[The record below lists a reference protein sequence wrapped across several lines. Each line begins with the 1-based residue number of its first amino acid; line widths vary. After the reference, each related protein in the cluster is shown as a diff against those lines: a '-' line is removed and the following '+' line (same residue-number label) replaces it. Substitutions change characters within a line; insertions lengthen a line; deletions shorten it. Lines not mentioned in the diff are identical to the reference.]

1 MNLVFII
8 KNRDN
13 TPFMVVSTTPK
24 GSTFKPMTED
34 AKELVRFLR
43 EEYANTPI
51 TKPELVQSMDASK
64 IIEGPSPS
72 GTAVQKKVALL
83 SANSGEVEVINTL
96 PVLSISEVLLSEF
109 SNEEFASVLSFKAA
123 SFISDQTRSSA
134 NFEIKGV
141 RAVWDPSLSI
151 PGTNRRGGFRCPV
164 GTRYGGQITD
174 RFGRSCGWGVARR
187 IANQIADIGERLEQ
201 RDDDK
206 RKRRL
211 DRRNARMIRRLGGVP
226 ETGRVEG
233 GLRNIADR
241 LDGGGETRAPRRRS
255 TEREARRQEAVD
267 FFRGLGGAV
276 RDDIES
282 IRNRRRPQR
291 NDETPEVET
300 PSARVPRNR
309 RRDVIPETAPT
320 PTPAPRPRRPRPA
333 PAGQRRPQPRPR
345 VAPQPENVD
354 ILTARDAS
362 DAGETEDFK
371 PYVLRKYNEYAKRV
385 REIRAGGG
393 NAGMLTRR
401 EWYEINK
408 DNLRDAWKDAH
419 GRTAPL
425 DFEPPTPQARRPRNN
440 RRRRRQATAQGAGR
454 AASRKPTPD
463 DVPEPAPAR
472 PVRPA
477 RPAAR
482 RPRVQPDGRG
492 FVTPGNAGENPRQI
506 DLGSKWTQNQN
517 GQWERDGYKVEQIF
531 DANGRL
537 KELHITAPDNYKN
550 VMLVPANRNE
560 DDIRGYADRL
570 LETAKN
576 LAEGRGMQAR
586 PPQNQPPAPPRVNL
600 NARWNQRADGIWER
614 DGYEL
619 EAFYDADGKL
629 DKFVLKE
636 PDGNTFE
643 QGYRGRHTDTDINA
657 AAENLYAAVGGP
669 NVDPAFFGTDS
680 PTPEPSAPPPPRR
693 PRGRRAQQNAQ
704 QLKMNNLVD
713 NHSTSMPK
721 LQPDENKFV
730 AVPVGNK
737 GINTLADA
745 RRYNGPLSDIP
756 DEFLMDVVQKR
767 THKASGP
774 ISPNVV
780 EAVKSV
786 FPSADDAEIGTI
798 MRRLSQNMRRSLN
811 GDPPAVI
818 DRETK
823 DLIKAL
829 QDRKIDF
836 IQVGVGNGITAP
848 QYYFKLSDDPTKWG
862 RGYFLKKPDSQWERH
877 HGAGK
882 PISQHAELVGN
893 VFAKAI
899 GFANGSPRIV
909 KGTGQSKFL
918 LMDIFINNAD
928 GKVAGRYSPGD
939 VTDARSRLFNGILNA
954 VINVAD
960 RHNGNGDQIKGNGA
974 IPLDFGRALF
984 GRRTAQQQLDYLN
997 NLGMDRRSWA
1007 GYSKRLDGKSGA
1019 AKTREIAAIRAE
1031 LQADIATAAEN
1042 MRKALE
1048 RVDEINGAFT
1058 VLEDSVKN
1066 RRRADLV
1073 HNIDQFASPAFLDG
1087 LMRKI
1092 EA

>member
-34 AKELVRFLR
+34 AKELVGILR

-72 GTAVQKKVALL
+72 GTAVQKKVASL
-83 SANSGEVEVINTL
+83 SVNSGEVEVINTL

-241 LDGGGETRAPRRRS
+241 LDGGQAPQRRRI
-255 TEREARRQEAVD
+255 RD
-267 FFRGLGGAV
+267 GAIDYV
-276 RDDIES
+276 NQVGDELRPGSVLDRVVNGNR
-282 IRNRRRPQR
+282 RNRNQVI
-291 NDETPEVET
+291 ETPEVEAP
-300 PSARVPRNR
+300 PSRAPRNR

-320 PTPAPRPRRPRPA
+320 PAPAPRPRRPRPA

-477 RPAAR
+477 R
-482 RPRVQPDGRG
+482 RPRRQPDGRG
-492 FVTPGNAGENPRQI
+492 FVTPGDGRDPIPAANANSGILKIGEILGSDFDI
-506 DLGSKWTQNQN
+506 DLPYEQKFGANAPN
-517 GQWERDGYKVEQIF
+517 VFPMERDRRGQVVWNSDVLRAF
-531 DANGRL
+531 NLADL
-537 KELHITAPDNYKN
+537 KIDQLNLRDTHVAIYLQNN
-550 VMLVPANRNE
+550 VYIVSKT
-560 DDIRGYADRL
+560 D
-570 LETAKN
+570 AKN
-576 LAEGRGMQAR
+576 IE
-586 PPQNQPPAPPRVNL
+586 
-600 NARWNQRADGIWER
+600 
-614 DGYEL
+614 
-619 EAFYDADGKL
+619 DAWRNNSQ
-629 DKFVLKE
+629 
-636 PDGNTFE
+636 DGNAL
-643 QGYRGRHTDTDINA
+643 GYRDMNFPVV
-657 AAENLYAAVGGP
+657 EP
-669 NVDPAFFGTDS
+669 NQGK
-680 PTPEPSAPPPPRR
+680 TPKASASPPRR
-693 PRGRRAQQNAQ
+693 PQGRRAQQNAQ

-721 LQPDENKFV
+721 LQPDDDKFV

-767 THKASGP
+767 TYKAGGP
-774 ISPNVV
+774 ISPNVI

-811 GDPPAVI
+811 GDPPRVV
-818 DRETK
+818 DQETK

-836 IQVGVGNGITAP
+836 IQVGVGSGITAP

-893 VFAKAI
+893 VFAKAV

-928 GKVAGRYSPGD
+928 GKVAGGYSPGN
-939 VTDARSRLFNGILNA
+939 VTDARSRLFNGIVNA

-960 RHNGNGDQIKGNGA
+960 RHPGNGDQIKGNGA

-1073 HNIDQFASPAFLDG
+1073 HNIDEFASPAFLDG

>member
-34 AKELVRFLR
+34 AKELVGILR

-72 GTAVQKKVALL
+72 GTAVQKKVASL
-83 SANSGEVEVINTL
+83 SANSGEAEVINTL

-241 LDGGGETRAPRRRS
+241 LDGGGETRAPRRRNP
-255 TEREARRQEAVD
+255 EREARRQEAVD
-267 FFRGLGGAV
+267 FFREFGGAV
-276 RDDIES
+276 RDDIDS

-291 NDETPEVET
+291 NEETPEVEA
-300 PSARVPRNR
+300 PSARAPRNR
-309 RRDVIPETAPT
+309 RRDVIPETA

-401 EWYEINK
+401 EWYAINK

-492 FVTPGNAGENPRQI
+492 FVTPGNGGE
-506 DLGSKWTQNQN
+506 
-517 GQWERDGYKVEQIF
+517 
-531 DANGRL
+531 
-537 KELHITAPDNYKN
+537 
-550 VMLVPANRNE
+550 
-560 DDIRGYADRL
+560 
-570 LETAKN
+570 
-576 LAEGRGMQAR
+576 
-586 PPQNQPPAPPRVNL
+586 PAPAPKAPAKRELNNL
-600 NARWNQRADGIWER
+600 EKLELNPNWTLNTDKTAWTRN
-614 DGYEL
+614 GYTLTPE
-619 EAFYDADGKL
+619 FDNDGKL
-629 DKFVLKE
+629 TKLTLRE
-636 PDGNTFE
+636 PDGNSYE
-643 QGYRGRHTDTDINA
+643 QGYGGRHTVTDYNDFAEFLYSA
-657 AAENLYAAVGGP
+657 AGGP
-669 NVDPAFFGTDS
+669 SGDVRLLRDWSNDASPPE
-680 PTPEPSAPPPPRR
+680 PTPTPPPRA

-721 LQPDENKFV
+721 LQPDDDKFV

-811 GDPPAVI
+811 GDPPRVV
-818 DRETK
+818 DQETK

-836 IQVGVGNGITAP
+836 IQVGVGNGITSP

-918 LMDIFINNAD
+918 LMDIFVNNAD
-928 GKVAGRYSPGD
+928 GKVAGAYSPGN

-997 NLGMDRRSWA
+997 SLGMDRRSWA

-1073 HNIDQFASPAFLDG
+1073 HNIDEFASPAFLDG

>member
-34 AKELVRFLR
+34 AKELVGILR

-72 GTAVQKKVALL
+72 GTAVQKKVASL
-83 SANSGEVEVINTL
+83 SANSGEAEVINTL

-241 LDGGGETRAPRRRS
+241 LDGGGETRAPRRRNP
-255 TEREARRQEAVD
+255 EREARRQEAVD
-267 FFRGLGGAV
+267 FFREFGGAV
-276 RDDIES
+276 RDDIDS

-291 NDETPEVET
+291 NEETPEVEA
-300 PSARVPRNR
+300 PSARAPRNR
-309 RRDVIPETAPT
+309 RRDVIPETA

-401 EWYEINK
+401 EWYAINK

-492 FVTPGNAGENPRQI
+492 FVTPGNGGE
-506 DLGSKWTQNQN
+506 
-517 GQWERDGYKVEQIF
+517 
-531 DANGRL
+531 
-537 KELHITAPDNYKN
+537 
-550 VMLVPANRNE
+550 
-560 DDIRGYADRL
+560 
-570 LETAKN
+570 
-576 LAEGRGMQAR
+576 
-586 PPQNQPPAPPRVNL
+586 PAPAPKAPAKRELNNL
-600 NARWNQRADGIWER
+600 EKLELNPNWTLNTDKTAWTRN
-614 DGYEL
+614 GYTLTPE
-619 EAFYDADGKL
+619 FDNDGKL
-629 DKFVLKE
+629 TKLTLRE
-636 PDGNTFE
+636 PDGNSYE
-643 QGYRGRHTDTDINA
+643 QGYGGRHTVTDYNDFAEFLYSA
-657 AAENLYAAVGGP
+657 AGGP
-669 NVDPAFFGTDS
+669 SGDVRLLRDWSNDASPPE
-680 PTPEPSAPPPPRR
+680 PTPTPPPRA

-721 LQPDENKFV
+721 LQPDDDKFV

-811 GDPPAVI
+811 GDPPQVV
-818 DRETK
+818 DQETK

-836 IQVGVGNGITAP
+836 IQVGVGNGITSP

-918 LMDIFINNAD
+918 LMDIFVNNAD
-928 GKVAGRYSPGD
+928 GKVAGAYSPGN

-997 NLGMDRRSWA
+997 SLGMDRRSWA

-1073 HNIDQFASPAFLDG
+1073 HNIDEFASPAFLDG

>member
-72 GTAVQKKVALL
+72 GTAVQKKVASL

-241 LDGGGETRAPRRRS
+241 LDGGQAPQRRRI
-255 TEREARRQEAVD
+255 RD
-267 FFRGLGGAV
+267 GAIDYV
-276 RDDIES
+276 NQVGDELRPGSVLDRVVNGNR
-282 IRNRRRPQR
+282 RNRNQVI
-291 NDETPEVET
+291 ETPEVEAP
-300 PSARVPRNR
+300 PSRAPRNR

-550 VMLVPANRNE
+550 VMLVPANRND

-576 LAEGRGMQAR
+576 LAEGRGMQAQ
-586 PPQNQPPAPPRVNL
+586 PPQNQPPAPISRPL
-600 NARWNQRADGIWER
+600 
-614 DGYEL
+614 
-619 EAFYDADGKL
+619 
-629 DKFVLKE
+629 
-636 PDGNTFE
+636 
-643 QGYRGRHTDTDINA
+643 
-657 AAENLYAAVGGP
+657 
-669 NVDPAFFGTDS
+669 
-680 PTPEPSAPPPPRR
+680 RR

-721 LQPDENKFV
+721 LQPDDDKFV

-767 THKASGP
+767 TYKAGGP
-774 ISPNVV
+774 ISPNVI

-811 GDPPAVI
+811 GDPPRVV
-818 DRETK
+818 DQETK

-836 IQVGVGNGITAP
+836 IQVGVGSGITAP

-893 VFAKAI
+893 VFAKAV

-928 GKVAGRYSPGD
+928 GKVAGGYSPGN
-939 VTDARSRLFNGILNA
+939 VTDARSRLFNGIVNA

-960 RHNGNGDQIKGNGA
+960 RHPGNGDQIKGNGA

-1073 HNIDQFASPAFLDG
+1073 HNIDEFASPAFLDG

>member
-34 AKELVRFLR
+34 AKELVGILR

-72 GTAVQKKVALL
+72 GTAVQKKVASL
-83 SANSGEVEVINTL
+83 SANSGEAEVINTL

-291 NDETPEVET
+291 NEETPEVEA
-300 PSARVPRNR
+300 PSARAPRNR

-576 LAEGRGMQAR
+576 LAEGRGMQAQ
-586 PPQNQPPAPPRVNL
+586 PPQNQPPAPISRPL
-600 NARWNQRADGIWER
+600 
-614 DGYEL
+614 
-619 EAFYDADGKL
+619 
-629 DKFVLKE
+629 
-636 PDGNTFE
+636 
-643 QGYRGRHTDTDINA
+643 
-657 AAENLYAAVGGP
+657 
-669 NVDPAFFGTDS
+669 
-680 PTPEPSAPPPPRR
+680 RR

-721 LQPDENKFV
+721 LQPDDNKFD

-767 THKASGP
+767 TYKAGGP

-786 FPSADDAEIGTI
+786 FPSADDAEIGPI
-798 MRRLSQNMRRSLN
+798 MRQLSQNMRRSLN
-811 GDPPAVI
+811 GDPPQVI
-818 DRETK
+818 DQETK

-836 IQVGVGNGITAP
+836 VQVGVGNGITSP

-928 GKVAGRYSPGD
+928 GKVAGRYSPGN

-1058 VLEDSVKN
+1058 VLEDSIKN

-1073 HNIDQFASPAFLDG
+1073 HNIDEFASPAFLDG

>member
-576 LAEGRGMQAR
+576 LAEGRAMQAQ
-586 PPQNQPPAPPRVNL
+586 PQQNQPPAPISRPL
-600 NARWNQRADGIWER
+600 
-614 DGYEL
+614 
-619 EAFYDADGKL
+619 
-629 DKFVLKE
+629 
-636 PDGNTFE
+636 
-643 QGYRGRHTDTDINA
+643 
-657 AAENLYAAVGGP
+657 
-669 NVDPAFFGTDS
+669 
-680 PTPEPSAPPPPRR
+680 RR

-721 LQPDENKFV
+721 LQPDDDKFV

>member
-34 AKELVRFLR
+34 AKELVGILR

-72 GTAVQKKVALL
+72 GTAVQKKVASL
-83 SANSGEVEVINTL
+83 SANSGEAEVINTL

-226 ETGRVEG
+226 ETGRIEG
-233 GLRNIADR
+233 GLRNIANR
-241 LDGGGETRAPRRRS
+241 LEGGAETKPRVARGGGREFAAEVWNASNIGRVVNAARNQRRRGAAIPE
-255 TEREARRQEAVD
+255 TESEA
-267 FFRGLGGAV
+267 
-276 RDDIES
+276 
-282 IRNRRRPQR
+282 
-291 NDETPEVET
+291 
-300 PSARVPRNR
+300 PSARAPRNR

-320 PTPAPRPRRPRPA
+320 PAPAPRPRRPRPA

-401 EWYEINK
+401 EWYAINK

-576 LAEGRGMQAR
+576 LAEGRAMQAQ
-586 PPQNQPPAPPRVNL
+586 PPQNQPPAPISRPL
-600 NARWNQRADGIWER
+600 
-614 DGYEL
+614 
-619 EAFYDADGKL
+619 
-629 DKFVLKE
+629 
-636 PDGNTFE
+636 
-643 QGYRGRHTDTDINA
+643 
-657 AAENLYAAVGGP
+657 
-669 NVDPAFFGTDS
+669 
-680 PTPEPSAPPPPRR
+680 RR

-721 LQPDENKFV
+721 LQPDDDKFV

-767 THKASGP
+767 TYKAGGP
-774 ISPNVV
+774 ISPNVI

-811 GDPPAVI
+811 GDPPRVV
-818 DRETK
+818 DQETK

-836 IQVGVGNGITAP
+836 IQVGVGSGITAP

-893 VFAKAI
+893 VFAKAV

-928 GKVAGRYSPGD
+928 GKVAGGYSPGN
-939 VTDARSRLFNGILNA
+939 VTDARSRLFNGIVNA

-960 RHNGNGDQIKGNGA
+960 RHPGNGDQIKGNGA

-1073 HNIDQFASPAFLDG
+1073 HNIDEFASPAFLDG

>member
-34 AKELVRFLR
+34 AKELVGILR

-72 GTAVQKKVALL
+72 GTAVQKKVASL

-241 LDGGGETRAPRRRS
+241 LDGGGETRVPRRRS

-291 NDETPEVET
+291 NEETPEVEA
-300 PSARVPRNR
+300 PSARAPRNR

-401 EWYEINK
+401 EWYAINR

-492 FVTPGNAGENPRQI
+492 FVTPGNAGENPR
-506 DLGSKWTQNQN
+506 
-517 GQWERDGYKVEQIF
+517 
-531 DANGRL
+531 
-537 KELHITAPDNYKN
+537 
-550 VMLVPANRNE
+550 
-560 DDIRGYADRL
+560 
-570 LETAKN
+570 
-576 LAEGRGMQAR
+576 
-586 PPQNQPPAPPRVNL
+586 VNL
-600 NARWNQRADGIWER
+600 NDRWTRRADGIWER

-636 PDGNTFE
+636 PAGNSFE

-657 AAENLYAAVGGP
+657 AAENLYAAAGGP
-669 NVDPAFFGTDS
+669 NVDPAFFETDS

-721 LQPDENKFV
+721 LQPDDDKFD

-1073 HNIDQFASPAFLDG
+1073 HNIDEFASPAFLDG

>member
-300 PSARVPRNR
+300 PSARAPRNR

-576 LAEGRGMQAR
+576 LAEGRAMQAQ
-586 PPQNQPPAPPRVNL
+586 PQQNQPPAPISRPL
-600 NARWNQRADGIWER
+600 
-614 DGYEL
+614 
-619 EAFYDADGKL
+619 
-629 DKFVLKE
+629 
-636 PDGNTFE
+636 
-643 QGYRGRHTDTDINA
+643 
-657 AAENLYAAVGGP
+657 
-669 NVDPAFFGTDS
+669 
-680 PTPEPSAPPPPRR
+680 RR
-693 PRGRRAQQNAQ
+693 PQGRRAQQNAQ

>member
-72 GTAVQKKVALL
+72 GTAVQKKVASL

-241 LDGGGETRAPRRRS
+241 LDGGGETRVPRRRS

-291 NDETPEVET
+291 NEETPEVEA
-300 PSARVPRNR
+300 PSARAPRNR
-309 RRDVIPETAPT
+309 RRDVIPETAPTPT

-401 EWYEINK
+401 EWYAINK

-550 VMLVPANRNE
+550 VMLVPANRND

-576 LAEGRGMQAR
+576 LAEGRGMQAQ
-586 PPQNQPPAPPRVNL
+586 PPQNQPPAPISRPL
-600 NARWNQRADGIWER
+600 
-614 DGYEL
+614 
-619 EAFYDADGKL
+619 
-629 DKFVLKE
+629 
-636 PDGNTFE
+636 
-643 QGYRGRHTDTDINA
+643 
-657 AAENLYAAVGGP
+657 
-669 NVDPAFFGTDS
+669 
-680 PTPEPSAPPPPRR
+680 RR

-767 THKASGP
+767 THKAGGP

-818 DRETK
+818 DQETK

-829 QDRKIDF
+829 KDRKIDF
-836 IQVGVGNGITAP
+836 VQVSVGNGITAP

-928 GKVAGRYSPGD
+928 GKVAGSYNPGN

-960 RHNGNGDQIKGNGA
+960 RHTGNGDQIKGNGA

-1073 HNIDQFASPAFLDG
+1073 HNIDEFASPAFLDG

>member
-34 AKELVRFLR
+34 AKELVGILR

-72 GTAVQKKVALL
+72 GTAVQKKVASL
-83 SANSGEVEVINTL
+83 SANSGEAEVINTL

-241 LDGGGETRAPRRRS
+241 LDGGGETRAPRRRNP
-255 TEREARRQEAVD
+255 EREARRQEAVD
-267 FFRGLGGAV
+267 FFREFGGAV
-276 RDDIES
+276 RDDIDS

-291 NDETPEVET
+291 NEETPEVEA
-300 PSARVPRNR
+300 PSARAPRNR
-309 RRDVIPETAPT
+309 RRDVIPETA

-401 EWYEINK
+401 EWYAINK

-492 FVTPGNAGENPRQI
+492 FVTPGNGGE
-506 DLGSKWTQNQN
+506 
-517 GQWERDGYKVEQIF
+517 
-531 DANGRL
+531 
-537 KELHITAPDNYKN
+537 
-550 VMLVPANRNE
+550 
-560 DDIRGYADRL
+560 
-570 LETAKN
+570 
-576 LAEGRGMQAR
+576 
-586 PPQNQPPAPPRVNL
+586 PAPAPKAPAKRELNNL
-600 NARWNQRADGIWER
+600 EKLELNPNWTLNTDKTAWTRN
-614 DGYEL
+614 GYTLTPE
-619 EAFYDADGKL
+619 FDNDGKL
-629 DKFVLKE
+629 TKLTLRE
-636 PDGNTFE
+636 PDGNSYE
-643 QGYRGRHTDTDINA
+643 QGYGGRHTVTDYNDFAEFLYSA
-657 AAENLYAAVGGP
+657 AGGP
-669 NVDPAFFGTDS
+669 SGDVRLLRDWSNDASPPE
-680 PTPEPSAPPPPRR
+680 PTPTPPPRA

-721 LQPDENKFV
+721 LQPDDDKFV

-811 GDPPAVI
+811 GDPPQVV
-818 DRETK
+818 DQETK

-918 LMDIFINNAD
+918 LMDIFVNNAD
-928 GKVAGRYSPGD
+928 GKVAGAYSPGN

-997 NLGMDRRSWA
+997 SLGMDRRSWA

-1073 HNIDQFASPAFLDG
+1073 HNIDEFASPAFLDG